1 MPNLIGNLLFEY
13 FDRFQAYSSSVCEK
27 VESQFFLEKE
37 FLQIKW
43 VSFYNLDVF
52 FMSNLI
58 CPLLSFMFNFIH
70 SSSTFLV
77 QEAVSKKKT
86 GRINLINTWLA
97 LLHKQH
103 ISKIKLNSPDSIQK
117 CVDELIC

>member
-58 CPLLSFMFNFIH
+58 VIHVQLYSFKFNV
-70 SSSTFLV
+70 LV
-77 QEAVSKKKT
+77 QETASKKKT
-86 GRINLINTWLA
+86 GSINLINTWLA
-97 LLHKQH
+97 LLHKKH
-103 ISKIKLNSPDSIQK
+103 ISNIKLNSPDSIQK